1 MRSIAARYPYA
12 PRLSN
17 KCQVRASLGVRKRA
31 IRVMDFNTSTP
42 AIIACGDLTPRWTS
56 VYDAFVAKLHANG
69 IGQTAPRIG
78 DVLPDFALPDHRG
91 RYRSLAA
98 LVADGPIVLS
108 FNRGG
113 WCPYCRAE
121 LETWGEQ
128 AEILKKAG
136 ARFISVAAETGGRAG
151 QLRDLIGST
160 AEVLV
165 DVDHG
170 LALALGLAF
179 RCDAELQARYLAC
192 GLDLADIYGNG
203 GWLLPIPATFVVDRD
218 RRIRYAY
225 VDPDFR
231 RRAEPGDVIA
241 RLRGLV

>member
-1 MRSIAARYPYA
+1 
-12 PRLSN
+12 
-17 KCQVRASLGVRKRA
+17 
-31 IRVMDFNTSTP
+31 MDFHHASTP

-56 VYDAFVAKLHANG
+56 VYDAFVAKLRTSG
-69 IGQTAPRIG
+69 VGETAPRVG

-91 RYRSLAA
+91 RYHKLAA
-98 LVADGPIVLS
+98 LVADRPIVLS

-121 LETWGEQ
+121 LEAWRGH
-128 AEILKKAG
+128 ADDLRKAG
-136 ARFISVAAETGGRAG
+136 GRFVSVAAETGGRAE
-151 QLRDLIGST
+151 QLREFIGAG

-192 GLDLADIYGNG
+192 GLNLANIYGNG
-203 GWLLPIPATFVVDRD
+203 GWLLPVPATFVVDRE
-218 RRIRYAY
+218 RRVRFAF

-231 RRAEPGDVIA
+231 HRAEPGEVIA
-241 RLRGLV
+241 SFKGLV

>member
-1 MRSIAARYPYA
+1 
-12 PRLSN
+12 
-17 KCQVRASLGVRKRA
+17 
-31 IRVMDFNTSTP
+31 MDFHTASTP

-56 VYDAFVAKLHANG
+56 VYDAFVAKLRTSGVGEA
-69 IGQTAPRIG
+69 APRVG
-78 DVLPDFALPDHRG
+78 DVLPNFALPDHRG
-91 RYRSLAA
+91 RYRKFAA
-98 LVADGPIVLS
+98 VVADGPIVLS

-121 LETWGEQ
+121 LEAWRGH
-128 AEILKKAG
+128 ANDLRKAG
-136 ARFISVAAETGGRAG
+136 GRFVSVAAETGGRAE
-151 QLRDLIGST
+151 QLREFIGAG

-203 GWLLPIPATFVVDRD
+203 GWLLPVPATFVVDRE
-218 RRIRYAY
+218 RRVRFAF

-231 RRAEPGDVIA
+231 HRADPGEVIA
-241 RLRGLV
+241 SLRGLV